1 MTDEQMEDIRE
12 TYRAAAS
19 AVGLPEGWRVQVET
33 TQWCYD
39 NVEGMGVEGMEH
51 ILENEATSMLVD
63 PNGMVRIIL
72 AEHQGPV
79 KQVHAE
85 RYIEKGL
92 AEHRREIE

>member
-19 AVGLPEGWRVQVET
+19 AVGLPKEWGVRVET

-63 PNGMVRIIL
+63 PNGMAHIL
-72 AEHQGPV
+72 TEHGGPV

-92 AEHRREIE
+92 AEHRREIK